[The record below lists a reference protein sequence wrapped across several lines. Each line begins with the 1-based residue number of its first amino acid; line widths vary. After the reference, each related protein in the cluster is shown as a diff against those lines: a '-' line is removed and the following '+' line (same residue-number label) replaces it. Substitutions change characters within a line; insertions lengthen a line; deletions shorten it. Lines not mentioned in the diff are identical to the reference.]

1 MMPEVAGNS
10 SPRYSAPTMARS
22 RATCPLPLTDPR
34 VTQKQAEHTPL
45 MKQFFAAKA
54 NYPDLL
60 LFFRMGDFYEL
71 FYDDAR
77 KAARLLDITLTQ
89 RGTSGGAPIPMAGVP
104 VHAYEGYLARLVALG
119 ESVAI
124 CEQIGDP
131 ALAKGLVERKVVR
144 IVTPGTVT
152 DEALLDERRDT
163 LLMAVSRSRN
173 GYGLAWADLAGGRFL
188 VNEVETDDAL
198 EAELARLEPAELL
211 VPDEEDWPEFL
222 RQRSGVRRRAPWLF
236 DPDSGRRQLL
246 AFFKLHDLSG
256 FGIDDKPRATA
267 AAGAL
272 LGYVEE
278 TQKQRLPHLTAIAM
292 ETASEAI
299 AMNAATRRHLELD
312 TRVDGDT
319 RNTLLGVLD
328 STVSPMGG
336 RLLRRWLHRPLRLRE
351 VLQQR
356 HHAVATLIDHGVD
369 ADLRESFR
377 ALGDIERILTRMALR
392 SARPR
397 DFSTLRDG
405 LGMLPAIRA
414 VLAPS
419 TAGATPPRPS
429 PAGAREGALDSPPPT
444 LPDAGTLAPPLAPAG
459 GGREGVTSAR
469 SQASALQGTLD
480 SPRLQTLCAELGSH
494 AEISALLAS
503 AIAEQPPLKLS
514 DGGVIA
520 EGFDAE
526 LDELRRLSTNADQFL
541 IDLEAREREASGI
554 ATLKVGYN
562 RVHGYYIEISKG
574 QSDKAPVHYTRR
586 QTLTNAERYITEELK
601 SFEDKVLSARERSLS
616 REKLLYEGLLDSIG
630 QHLEPLKR
638 CAAALSELDVL
649 ACFAERAQ
657 ALDWA
662 QPELE
667 TAPCLRIER
676 GRHPVVEAVREA
688 AFEPN
693 DLDLHPQRRML
704 VITGPNMGG
713 KSTYMRQN
721 ALIVLLAHIGSFVPA
736 ARAVIGPID
745 RILTRIGAGDDLAKG
760 QSTFMV
766 EMAETS
772 YILHHASAHSL
783 VLMDEIGRG
792 TSTYDGLALADAV
805 ARHLA
810 HVNRCYTL
818 FATHYFELTALAD
831 ESVEGGPSG
840 IANVHLDAVEHGESL
855 VFMHAVKDGPANRS
869 FGLQVAA
876 LAGLPRATVAQARR
890 RLAELEQRGGDS
902 HAAQMAPQA
911 LDAPQQFGLFAAPNS
926 AALDALQAIDPDEL
940 TPKQAL
946 EALYRMKSLL

>member
-1 MMPEVAGNS
+1 MRGATGTISVLLPYPTRAGLVS
-10 SPRYSAPTMARS
+10 KDKS
-22 RATCPLPLTDPR
+22 
-34 VTQKQAEHTPL
+34 EHTPL

-54 NYPDLL
+54 EYPDLL

-89 RGTSGGAPIPMAGVP
+89 RGSSGGAPIPMAGVP

-152 DEALLDERRDT
+152 DEALLNERRDT
-163 LLMAVSRSRN
+163 LLMTVARGRS

-188 VNEVETDDAL
+188 VNEVDSDDAL
-198 EAELARLEPAELL
+198 EAELSRLEPAELL
-211 VPDEEDWPEFL
+211 LPDEEGWPVFL
-222 RQRSGVRRRAPWLF
+222 QQRTGIRRRAPWLF

-246 AFFKLHDLSG
+246 QFFGLHDLTG
-256 FGIDDKPRATA
+256 FGIDDKPLATA

-278 TQKQRLPHLTAIAM
+278 TQKQRLPHLTAIAV
-292 ETASEAI
+292 ESAGDAI

-319 RNTLLGVLD
+319 RHTLLGVLD
-328 STVSPMGG
+328 STITPMGG
-336 RLLRRWLHRPLRLRE
+336 RLLRRWLHRPLRSQR
-351 VLQQR
+351 VLAER
-356 HHAVATLIDHGVD
+356 HQAVATLIESGGGDT
-369 ADLRESFR
+369 LRERFR
-377 ALGDIERILTRMALR
+377 ALGDVERILTRVALR

-397 DFSTLRDG
+397 DLSTLRDG
-405 LGMLPAIRA
+405 LAMLPRVHD
-414 VLAPS
+414 VLAP
-419 TAGATPPRPS
+419 
-429 PAGAREGALDSPPPT
+429 LD
-444 LPDAGTLAPPLAPAG
+444 A
-459 GGREGVTSAR
+459 
-469 SQASALQGTLD
+469 
-480 SPRLQTLCAELGSH
+480 PRLQSLGAELGEH
-494 AEISALLAS
+494 ADTAALLVA
-503 AIAEQPPLKLS
+503 AVAPQPPLKLS
-514 DGGVIA
+514 DGGVLA
-520 EGFDAE
+520 DGFDAE
-526 LDELRRLSTNADQFL
+526 LDELRRLSTHADQFL
-541 IDLEAREREASGI
+541 IDLEARERESSGI

-574 QSDKAPVHYTRR
+574 QADRAPVHYTRR
-586 QTLTNAERYITEELK
+586 QTLTGAERYITEELK
-601 SFEDKVLSARERSLS
+601 NFEDKVLSARERSLS
-616 REKLLYEGLLDSIG
+616 REKLLYEGLLDTLNA
-630 QHLEPLKR
+630 HLEPLKR

-657 ALDWA
+657 ALDWS
-662 QPELE
+662 QPELLAE
-667 TAPCLRIER
+667 AGLHIDR
-676 GRHPVVEAVREA
+676 GRHPVVEAVRQEP
-688 AFEPN
+688 FEPN
-693 DLDLHPQRRML
+693 DLHLDGNDREDGRRML

-736 ARAVIGPID
+736 SRARIGPID
-745 RILTRIGAGDDLAKG
+745 RILTRIGAGDDLARG

-772 YILHHASAHSL
+772 YILHHATAQSL

-810 HVNRCYTL
+810 ATNRCYTL
-818 FATHYFELTALAD
+818 FATHYFELTALA
-831 ESVEGGPSG
+831 EAGSG
-840 IANVHLDAVEHGESL
+840 IANVHLDAVEHHDKERGDTL
-855 VFMHAVKDGPANRS
+855 VFMHAVKDGPADRS

-876 LAGLPRATVAQARR
+876 LAGLPRTTVQQARR
-890 RLAELEQRGGDS
+890 RLAELEQRGHES
-902 HAAQMAPQA
+902 HASGMAPQA
-911 LDAPQQFGLFAAPNS
+911 LDAPQQFGLFAPAPS
-926 AALDALQAIDPDEL
+926 AAQEALAAIDPDEL

-946 EALYRMKSLL
+946 EALYRLKSLL

>member
-1 MMPEVAGNS
+1 
-10 SPRYSAPTMARS
+10 
-22 RATCPLPLTDPR
+22 
-34 VTQKQAEHTPL
+34 
-45 MKQFFAAKA
+45 MKQFFAAKSE
-54 NYPDLL
+54 YPDLL

-89 RGTSGGAPIPMAGVP
+89 RGSSGGAPIPMAGVP

-144 IVTPGTVT
+144 VVTPGTVT

-163 LLMAVSRSRN
+163 LLMAIARN
-173 GYGLAWADLAGGRFL
+173 KHGYGLAWADLAGGRFL
-188 VNEVETDDAL
+188 VNEVDSEDAL

-211 VPDEEDWPEFL
+211 VPDEDQWPEFL
-222 RQRSGVRRRAPWLF
+222 RERRGVRRRAPWLF
-236 DPDSGRRQLL
+236 DADSGRRQLL
-246 AFFKLHDLSG
+246 HFFQLHDLSG

-292 ETASEAI
+292 ETAAEAI

-328 STVSPMGG
+328 STVTPMGG

-351 VLQQR
+351 VLVQR
-356 HHAVATLIDHGVD
+356 HHAVGTLIDRGAD
-369 ADLRESFR
+369 ADLRDAFR
-377 ALGDIERILTRMALR
+377 ALGDIERILTRVALR

-405 LGMLPAIRA
+405 LGLLPAVRTI
-414 VLAPS
+414 LAP
-419 TAGATPPRPS
+419 
-429 PAGAREGALDSPPPT
+429 
-444 LPDAGTLAPPLAPAG
+444 
-459 GGREGVTSAR
+459 
-469 SQASALQGTLD
+469 LD
-480 SPRLQTLCAELGSH
+480 SPRLAALAAELGQH
-494 AEISALLAS
+494 DEIAHLLAS

-520 EGFDAE
+520 ADYDAE
-526 LDELRRLSTNADQFL
+526 LDELRRLSTHADQFL
-541 IDLEAREREASGI
+541 IDLEARERASSGI

-574 QSDKAPVHYTRR
+574 QADKAPVHYTRR

-601 SFEDKVLSARERSLS
+601 NFEDKVLSARERALS
-616 REKLLYEGLLDSIG
+616 REKLLYEALLDTLG
-630 QHLEPLKR
+630 DRLEPLKR
-638 CAAALSELDVL
+638 AAAALSELDVL
-649 ACFAERAQ
+649 AGFAERAQ

-662 QPELE
+662 QPELH

-676 GRHPVVEAVREA
+676 GRHPVVEAVREQP
-688 AFEPN
+688 FEPN
-693 DLDLHPQRRML
+693 DLDLHPDRRML

-721 ALIVLLAHIGSFVPA
+721 ALIVLMAHIGSYVPA
-736 ARAVIGPID
+736 TRAVIGPID
-745 RILTRIGAGDDLAKG
+745 RILTRIGAGDDLARG

-772 YILHHASAHSL
+772 YILHHASAQSL

-810 HVNRCYTL
+810 HHNRCYTL

-831 ESVEGGPSG
+831 ESVEGGASG
-840 IANVHLDAVEHGESL
+840 IANVHLDAVEHGDKL

-876 LAGLPRATVAQARR
+876 LAGLPKSTVAQARR
-890 RLAELEQRGGDS
+890 RLAELEQRGGES
-902 HAAQMAPQA
+902 HASQMAPQA
-911 LDAPQQFGLFAAPNS
+911 LDAPQQFGLFAAAPS
-926 AALDALQAIDPDEL
+926 AAQDALAALDPDEL

-946 EALYRMKSLL
+946 EALYRLKSLL

>member
-1 MMPEVAGNS
+1 MQNREKPKVPG
-10 SPRYSAPTMARS
+10 SA
-22 RATCPLPLTDPR
+22 
-34 VTQKQAEHTPL
+34 VEHTPL
-45 MKQFFAAKA
+45 MKQFFAAKSE
-54 NYPDLL
+54 YPDLL

-89 RGTSGGAPIPMAGVP
+89 RGSSGGAPIPMAGVP

-144 IVTPGTVT
+144 VVTPGTVT

-163 LLMAVSRSRN
+163 LLMAIARN
-173 GYGLAWADLAGGRFL
+173 KHGYGLAWADLAGGRFL
-188 VNEVETDDAL
+188 VNEVDSEDAL

-211 VPDEEDWPEFL
+211 VPDEDQWPEFL
-222 RQRSGVRRRAPWLF
+222 RERRGVRRRAPWLF
-236 DPDSGRRQLL
+236 DADSGRRQLL
-246 AFFKLHDLSG
+246 HFFQLHDLSG

-292 ETASEAI
+292 ETAAEAI

-328 STVSPMGG
+328 STVTPMGG

-351 VLQQR
+351 VLVQR
-356 HHAVATLIDHGVD
+356 HHAVGTLIDRGAD
-369 ADLRESFR
+369 ADLRDAFR
-377 ALGDIERILTRMALR
+377 ALGDIERILTRVALR

-405 LGMLPAIRA
+405 LGLLPAVRTI
-414 VLAPS
+414 LAP
-419 TAGATPPRPS
+419 
-429 PAGAREGALDSPPPT
+429 
-444 LPDAGTLAPPLAPAG
+444 
-459 GGREGVTSAR
+459 
-469 SQASALQGTLD
+469 LD
-480 SPRLQTLCAELGSH
+480 SPRLAALAAELGQH
-494 AEISALLAS
+494 DEIAHLLAS

-520 EGFDAE
+520 ADYDAE
-526 LDELRRLSTNADQFL
+526 LDELRRLSTHADQFL
-541 IDLEAREREASGI
+541 IDLEARERASSGI

-574 QSDKAPVHYTRR
+574 QAEKAPVHYTRR

-601 SFEDKVLSARERSLS
+601 NFEDKVLSARERALS
-616 REKLLYEGLLDSIG
+616 REKLLYEALLDTLG
-630 QHLEPLKR
+630 DRLEPLKR
-638 CAAALSELDVL
+638 AAAALSELDVL
-649 ACFAERAQ
+649 AGFAERAQ

-667 TAPCLRIER
+667 SAPCLRIER
-676 GRHPVVEAVREA
+676 GRHPVVEAVREQP
-688 AFEPN
+688 FEPN
-693 DLDLHPQRRML
+693 DLDLHPDRRML

-721 ALIVLLAHIGSFVPA
+721 ALIVLLAHIGSYVPA
-736 ARAVIGPID
+736 TRAVIGPID
-745 RILTRIGAGDDLAKG
+745 RILTRIGAGDDLARG

-772 YILHHASAHSL
+772 YILHHASAQSL

-810 HVNRCYTL
+810 HHNRCYTL

-831 ESVEGGPSG
+831 ESVEGGASG
-840 IANVHLDAVEHGESL
+840 IANVHLDAVEHGDKL

-876 LAGLPRATVAQARR
+876 LAGLPKATVAQARR
-890 RLAELEQRGGDS
+890 RLAELEQRGGES
-902 HAAQMAPQA
+902 HASQMAPQA
-911 LDAPQQFGLFAAPNS
+911 LDAPQQFGLFAAAPS
-926 AALDALQAIDPDEL
+926 AAQDALAALDPDEL

-946 EALYRMKSLL
+946 EALYRLKSLL

>member
-1 MMPEVAGNS
+1 MQNREKPQVPG
-10 SPRYSAPTMARS
+10 SA
-22 RATCPLPLTDPR
+22 
-34 VTQKQAEHTPL
+34 VEHTPL
-45 MKQFFAAKA
+45 MKQFFAAKSE
-54 NYPDLL
+54 YPDLL

-89 RGTSGGAPIPMAGVP
+89 RGSSGGAPIPMAGVP

-144 IVTPGTVT
+144 VVTPGTVT

-163 LLMAVSRSRN
+163 LLMAIARN
-173 GYGLAWADLAGGRFL
+173 KHGYGLAWADLAGGRFL
-188 VNEVETDDAL
+188 VNEVDSEDAL

-211 VPDEEDWPEFL
+211 VPDEDQWPEFL
-222 RQRSGVRRRAPWLF
+222 RERRGVRRRAPWLF
-236 DPDSGRRQLL
+236 DADSGRRQLL
-246 AFFKLHDLSG
+246 HFFQLHDLSG

-292 ETASEAI
+292 ETAAEAI

-328 STVSPMGG
+328 STVTPMGG

-351 VLQQR
+351 VLVQR
-356 HHAVATLIDHGVD
+356 HHAVGTLIDRGAD
-369 ADLRESFR
+369 ADLRDAFR
-377 ALGDIERILTRMALR
+377 ALGDIERILTRVALR

-405 LGMLPAIRA
+405 LGLLPAVRTI
-414 VLAPS
+414 LAP
-419 TAGATPPRPS
+419 
-429 PAGAREGALDSPPPT
+429 
-444 LPDAGTLAPPLAPAG
+444 
-459 GGREGVTSAR
+459 
-469 SQASALQGTLD
+469 LD
-480 SPRLQTLCAELGSH
+480 SPRLAALAAELGQH
-494 AEISALLAS
+494 DEIAHLLAS

-520 EGFDAE
+520 ADYDAE
-526 LDELRRLSTNADQFL
+526 LDELRRLSTHADQFL
-541 IDLEAREREASGI
+541 IDLEARERASSGI

-574 QSDKAPVHYTRR
+574 QADKAPVHYTRR

-601 SFEDKVLSARERSLS
+601 NFEDKVLSARERALS
-616 REKLLYEGLLDSIG
+616 REKLLYEALLDTLG
-630 QHLEPLKR
+630 DRLEPLKR
-638 CAAALSELDVL
+638 AAAALSELDVL
-649 ACFAERAQ
+649 AGFAERAQ

-662 QPELE
+662 QPELH

-676 GRHPVVEAVREA
+676 GRHPVVEAVREQP
-688 AFEPN
+688 FEPN
-693 DLDLHPQRRML
+693 DLDLHPDRRML

-721 ALIVLLAHIGSFVPA
+721 ALIVLMAHIGSYVPA
-736 ARAVIGPID
+736 TRAVIGPID
-745 RILTRIGAGDDLAKG
+745 RILTRIGAGDDLARG

-772 YILHHASAHSL
+772 YILHHASAQSL

-810 HVNRCYTL
+810 HHNRCYTL

-831 ESVEGGPSG
+831 ESVEGGASG
-840 IANVHLDAVEHGESL
+840 IANVHLDAVEHGDKL

-876 LAGLPRATVAQARR
+876 LAGLPKSTVAQARR
-890 RLAELEQRGGDS
+890 RLAELEQRGGES
-902 HAAQMAPQA
+902 HASQMAPQA
-911 LDAPQQFGLFAAPNS
+911 LDAPQQFGLFAAAPS
-926 AALDALQAIDPDEL
+926 AAQDALAALDPDEL

-946 EALYRMKSLL
+946 EALYRLKSLL

>member
-1 MMPEVAGNS
+1 MQTTDSTPKTS
-10 SPRYSAPTMARS
+10 SPKST
-22 RATCPLPLTDPR
+22 
-34 VTQKQAEHTPL
+34 AEHTPL
-45 MKQFFAAKA
+45 MRQFFAAKSE
-54 NYPDLL
+54 YPDLL

-89 RGTSGGAPIPMAGVP
+89 RGSSGGAPIPMAGVP

-144 IVTPGTVT
+144 VVTPGTVT

-163 LLMAVSRSRN
+163 LLMAIARN
-173 GYGLAWADLAGGRFL
+173 KHGYGLAWADLAGGRFL
-188 VNEVETDDAL
+188 VNEVDSEDAL

-211 VPDEEDWPEFL
+211 VPDEDQWPEFL
-222 RQRSGVRRRAPWLF
+222 RERRGVRRRAPWLF
-236 DPDSGRRQLL
+236 DADSGRRQLL
-246 AFFKLHDLSG
+246 NFFQLHDLSG

-292 ETASEAI
+292 ETAAEAI

-328 STVSPMGG
+328 STVTPMGG

-351 VLQQR
+351 VLVQR
-356 HHAVATLIDHGVD
+356 HHAVGTLIDRGAD
-369 ADLRESFR
+369 ADLRDAFR
-377 ALGDIERILTRMALR
+377 ALGDIERILTRVALR

-405 LGMLPAIRA
+405 LGLLPAVRTI
-414 VLAPS
+414 LAP
-419 TAGATPPRPS
+419 
-429 PAGAREGALDSPPPT
+429 
-444 LPDAGTLAPPLAPAG
+444 
-459 GGREGVTSAR
+459 
-469 SQASALQGTLD
+469 LD
-480 SPRLQTLCAELGSH
+480 SPRLAALAAELGQH
-494 AEISALLAS
+494 DEIAHLLAS

-520 EGFDAE
+520 ADYDAE
-526 LDELRRLSTNADQFL
+526 LDELRRLSTHADQFL
-541 IDLEAREREASGI
+541 IDLEARERASSGI

-574 QSDKAPVHYTRR
+574 QAEKAPVHYTRR

-601 SFEDKVLSARERSLS
+601 NFEDKVLSARERALS
-616 REKLLYEGLLDSIG
+616 REKLLYEALLDTLG
-630 QHLEPLKR
+630 DRLEPLKR
-638 CAAALSELDVL
+638 AAAALSELDVL
-649 ACFAERAQ
+649 AGFAERAQ

-667 TAPCLRIER
+667 SAPCLRIER
-676 GRHPVVEAVREA
+676 GRHPVVEAVREQP
-688 AFEPN
+688 FEPN

-721 ALIVLLAHIGSFVPA
+721 ALIVLLAHIGSYVPA
-736 ARAVIGPID
+736 TRAVIGPID
-745 RILTRIGAGDDLAKG
+745 RILTRIGAGDDLARG

-772 YILHHASAHSL
+772 YILHHASAQSL

-810 HVNRCYTL
+810 HHNRCYTL

-831 ESVEGGPSG
+831 ESVEGGASG
-840 IANVHLDAVEHGESL
+840 IANVHLDAVEHGDKL

-876 LAGLPRATVAQARR
+876 LAGLPKSTVAQARR
-890 RLAELEQRGGDS
+890 RLAELEQRGGES
-902 HAAQMAPQA
+902 HASQMAPQA
-911 LDAPQQFGLFAAPNS
+911 LDAPQQFGLFAAAPS
-926 AALDALQAIDPDEL
+926 AAQDALAALDPDEL

-946 EALYRMKSLL
+946 EALYRLKSLL